1 MKCTIKVYEVAMFL
15 HLRGWKCGGSVR
27 SGYAF
32 VTTAGGEAGK
42 PCEVGWKDVHLAQ
55 KCGECVRGG
64 SASVTIACEEAGKP
78 CEVGQR

>member
-32 VTTAGGEAGK
+32 VTTACEEAGK
-42 PCEVGWKDVHLAQ
+42 PCEVGLWNVHLAQ
-55 KCGECVRGG
+55 KCDEYVRGG
-64 SASVTIACEEAGKP
+64 SVFVTTACEEAGKP